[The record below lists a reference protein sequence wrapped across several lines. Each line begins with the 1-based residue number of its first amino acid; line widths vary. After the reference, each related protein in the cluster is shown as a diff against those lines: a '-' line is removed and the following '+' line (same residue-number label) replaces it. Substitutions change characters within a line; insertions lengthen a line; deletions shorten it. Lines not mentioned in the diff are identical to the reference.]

1 MLKGCHPAAGRDPR
15 LTIIKSL
22 TAWIPAFVGMT
33 LLLLSA
39 IAHAAPQHGF
49 TPFGELKYGPSFAH
63 LDYATPSA
71 PKGGQMKLI
80 YPAAFDSLNPFIL
93 KGVAAPGMGNVFESL
108 MVQALDEPQS
118 YYGLI
123 AKSIALAADKSYAD
137 FMLRKAARWHD
148 GTPITAEDVVF
159 SFDILKEKGHP
170 QYRILYAPIEKV
182 EALNAHKVRFHF
194 SDPENRDLPILAAS
208 MSVLPK
214 HYYATVPFDKTTL
227 EPPLGS
233 GPYRVSE
240 VDQGRSITFA
250 RVPDYWAAGLPIN
263 RGKYNF
269 DRIHYDVYRDETV
282 AVEAIKSGAYDFR
295 EEYIAR
301 NWATAYTID
310 AIKNGALK
318 KVKIPNKI
326 PRGMQAFLFNLRNPK
341 FADIRVREA
350 VALSMDYEW
359 MNETLFYGAYDRS
372 YSFFQN
378 TDFMATELPT
388 PQELTLLE
396 PYKKTL
402 PESVFTKVFKNP
414 STDGEGYPRE
424 NLLRAQALLND
435 AGYEMHEGVR
445 VNAESGEPLTVEFM
459 MRQRT
464 FEKVVSGMIRN
475 LAKLG
480 ITATFRYVDDSQY
493 QKRID
498 DRDFDIISIWWNR
511 GIFFP
516 GNEQIGFW
524 HSSQADVAGS
534 QNLSGLKSD
543 AVDALLASVTQAQT
557 LADLAPAARALD
569 RTLLAHQ
576 LVIPHWHMA
585 AWRVLYW
592 DKFGRPDLAPSY
604 GLGLETWW
612 DKEAQK

>member
-1 MLKGCHPAAGRDPR
+1 MGRYE
-15 LTIIKSL
+15 SL
-22 TAWIPAFVGMT
+22 VRYFLSYSACLW
-33 LLLLSA
+33 LLLSA
-39 IAHAAPQHGF
+39 TAHAAPQHGF
-49 TPFGELKYGPSFAH
+49 TPFGELKYAPDFSH
-63 LDYATPSA
+63 LDYANPDA

-93 KGVAAPGMGNVFESL
+93 KGVPAPGMSNLFESL

-123 AKSIALAADKSYAD
+123 AESIALAADKSYAE
-137 FMLRKAARWHD
+137 FSLRNAARWHD
-148 GTPITAEDVVF
+148 GTPITAQDVVF
-159 SFDILKEKGHP
+159 SFNILKEKGHP
-170 QYRILYAPIEKV
+170 QYRILYAPIERV
-182 EALNAHKVRFHF
+182 EALSAHIVRFHF
-194 SDPENRDLPILAAS
+194 SDPENRDLPVLAAS

-214 HYYATVPFDKTTL
+214 HYYETVPFDKTTL
-227 EPPLGS
+227 EPPIGS
-233 GPYRVSE
+233 GPYRVE
-240 VDQGRSITFA
+240 KVDQGRGITFA
-250 RVPDYWAAGLPIN
+250 RVADYWGADLPIN

-269 DRIHYDVYRDETV
+269 DTIHYDVYRDETV

-301 NWATAYTID
+301 NWATAYNID
-310 AIKNGALK
+310 AVERGALI

-326 PRGMQAFLFNLRNPK
+326 PRGMQAFLFNLRAEK

-372 YSFFQN
+372 HSFFQN
-378 TDFMATELPT
+378 TDFMARELPDT
-388 PQELTLLE
+388 DELALLA
-396 PYKKTL
+396 PYQKTL
-402 PESVFTKVFKNP
+402 PESVFTTVFENP
-414 STDGEGYPRE
+414 TTDGKGYPRE
-424 NLLRAQALLND
+424 NLLRAQTLLND
-435 AGYEMHEGVR
+435 AGYEMRDGKR
-445 VNAESGEPLTVEFM
+445 VNAHTGEPLTVEFM

-480 ITATFRYVDDSQY
+480 IKATFRYVDDSQY

-543 AVDALLASVTQAQT
+543 AVDALLARVTQAQT
-557 LADLAPAARALD
+557 LEQLAPAARALD

-592 DKFGRPDLAPSY
+592 DKFGRPERAPSY

-612 DKEAQK
+612 DKEEKQ